1 MTTTATET
9 DDPLS
14 ADEPGEPTDG
24 EPTDG
29 EVTTHDEGP
38 PASDDTKAWRLA
50 MVKGAAA
57 YVVSRVM
64 VIAGSGIVAAQRGVD
79 ANVNGVA
86 RPEGAQTFIVQVLDS
101 WDGNWYMEI
110 VRGGYPKEI
119 PPDITYFQVEARAAF
134 FPLYPMLVRVFDRV
148 LPGSEVFAGIFVNA
162 VLGLLAVLAVGYLA
176 KAVFGVKPAERTM
189 ILMAFFPGSF
199 VLSFAYSEG
208 LLILL
213 SALCLLFLY
222 RRQWLL
228 AGVIAAFATATR
240 PNGVAVA
247 AACGVAALIAIW
259 QDREWKAL
267 IAPLLAPLGFVA
279 FQWYL
284 RVHTSEDWAWFR
296 VQREAWA
303 EGTSFGATAL
313 QDTFG
318 FLTHPL
324 NSPTDVLTTT
334 SLFAMF
340 ALLFTAWKKRL
351 PWPMVAYVVVVL
363 ALMLI
368 PETVTARPR
377 FVYTAFPLFLSAGAW
392 WPDDDEA
399 GWAHEGWTLLIAL
412 CAAGLVTLTALY
424 GVYGAI
430 P

>member
-9 DDPLS
+9 DEPLS
-14 ADEPGEPTDG
+14 ADDP
-24 EPTDG
+24 
-29 EVTTHDEGP
+29 DEATEATGSVDRDD
-38 PASDDTKAWRLA
+38 ASPSDERRAWRLA

-79 ANVNGVA
+79 ANVEGVA

-110 VRGGYPKEI
+110 VRGGYPQEI
-119 PPDITYFQVEARAAF
+119 PPNITYFQVEARAAF
-134 FPLYPMLVRVFDRV
+134 FPLYPLLVRAFDRV

-162 VLGLLAVLAVGYLA
+162 LLGLLVVLMVGLLA
-176 KAVFGVKPAERTM
+176 RTLFGIKPAERTM
-189 ILMAFFPGSF
+189 ILMALFPGSF
-199 VLSFAYSEG
+199 VLSFAYSEA

-213 SALCLLFLY
+213 SAICLYFLY
-222 RRQWLL
+222 RRQWLF
-228 AGVIAAFATATR
+228 AGVVAALATATR
-240 PNGVAVA
+240 PNGVAIA
-247 AACGVAALIAIW
+247 AAWGVAALIAIW

-267 IAPLLAPLGFVA
+267 IAPLLAPIGFIA

-284 RVHTSEDWAWFR
+284 RVHTDEDWAWFR
-296 VQREAWA
+296 VQTEAWA

-334 SLFAMF
+334 SLIAMF
-340 ALLFTAWKKRL
+340 ALIFTAWKKRL

-399 GWAHEGWTLLIAL
+399 SWAHEGWTLLIAL

>member
-9 DDPLS
+9 DEPLS
-14 ADEPGEPTDG
+14 ADDP
-24 EPTDG
+24 
-29 EVTTHDEGP
+29 DEATEATGSVDRDD
-38 PASDDTKAWRLA
+38 ASPSDERRAWRLA

-79 ANVNGVA
+79 ANVEGVA

-110 VRGGYPKEI
+110 VRGGYPQEI
-119 PPDITYFQVEARAAF
+119 PPNITYFQVEARAAF
-134 FPLYPMLVRVFDRV
+134 FPLYPLLVRAFDRV

-162 VLGLLAVLAVGYLA
+162 LLGLLVVLMVGLLA
-176 KAVFGVKPAERTM
+176 RTLFGIKPAERTM
-189 ILMAFFPGSF
+189 ILMALFPGSF
-199 VLSFAYSEG
+199 VLSFAYSEA

-213 SALCLLFLY
+213 SAICLYFLY
-222 RRQWLL
+222 RRQWLF
-228 AGVIAAFATATR
+228 AGVVAALATATR
-240 PNGVAVA
+240 PNGVAIA
-247 AACGVAALIAIW
+247 AACGLAALIAIW

-267 IAPLLAPLGFVA
+267 IAPLLAPIGFIA

-284 RVHTSEDWAWFR
+284 RVHTDEDWAWFR
-296 VQREAWA
+296 VQTEAWA

-334 SLFAMF
+334 SLIAMF
-340 ALLFTAWKKRL
+340 ALIFTAWKKRL

-399 GWAHEGWTLLIAL
+399 SWAHEGWTLLIAL

>member
-14 ADEPGEPTDG
+14 ADDPDEPTG
-24 EPTDG
+24 G
-29 EVTTHDEGP
+29 AVTTEPDGP
-38 PASDDTKAWRLA
+38 RAPEAKRAWRLA
-50 MVKGAAA
+50 MVKGTAA
-57 YVVSRVM
+57 YLVSRVM

-119 PPDITYFQVEARAAF
+119 PPHITYFQVEARAAF
-134 FPLYPMLVRVFDRV
+134 FPLYPMLVRLFDRV

-162 VLGLLAVLAVGYLA
+162 LLGLLAVLAVGWLA
-176 KAVFGVKPAERTM
+176 REVFGVKPAERTM
-189 ILMAFFPGSF
+189 ILMALFPGSF

-213 SALCLLFLY
+213 AALSLLFLY

-228 AGVIAAFATATR
+228 AGVVAALATATR

-267 IAPLLAPLGFVA
+267 IAPLLAPLGFIA

-334 SLFAMF
+334 SLIAMF

-399 GWAHEGWTLLIAL
+399 SWAHEGWTLLIAL

>member
-9 DDPLS
+9 DEPLS
-14 ADEPGEPTDG
+14 ADDP
-24 EPTDG
+24 
-29 EVTTHDEGP
+29 DEATEATGSVDRDD
-38 PASDDTKAWRLA
+38 ASPSDERRAWRLA

-79 ANVNGVA
+79 ANVEGVA

-110 VRGGYPKEI
+110 VRGGYPQEI
-119 PPDITYFQVEARAAF
+119 PPNITYFQVEARAAF
-134 FPLYPMLVRVFDRV
+134 FPLYPLLVRAFDRV

-162 VLGLLAVLAVGYLA
+162 LLGLLVVLMVGLLA
-176 KAVFGVKPAERTM
+176 RTLFGIKPAERTM
-189 ILMAFFPGSF
+189 ILMALFPGSF
-199 VLSFAYSEG
+199 VLSFAYSEA

-213 SALCLLFLY
+213 SAICLYFLY
-222 RRQWLL
+222 RRQWLF
-228 AGVIAAFATATR
+228 AGMVAALATATR
-240 PNGVAVA
+240 PNGVAIA
-247 AACGVAALIAIW
+247 AACGLAALIAIW

-267 IAPLLAPLGFVA
+267 IAPLLAPIGFIA

-284 RVHTSEDWAWFR
+284 RVHTDEDWAWFR
-296 VQREAWA
+296 VQTEAWA

-334 SLFAMF
+334 SLIAMF
-340 ALLFTAWKKRL
+340 ALIFTAWKKRL

-399 GWAHEGWTLLIAL
+399 SWAHEGWTLLIAL

>member
-9 DDPLS
+9 DEPLPADDPVQTTEAS
-14 ADEPGEPTDG
+14 GSVGREDASPTD
-24 EPTDG
+24 DRR
-29 EVTTHDEGP
+29 
-38 PASDDTKAWRLA
+38 AWRLA

-79 ANVNGVA
+79 ANVEGVA

-110 VRGGYPKEI
+110 VRGGYPQEI
-119 PPDITYFQVEARAAF
+119 PPNITYFQVEARAAF
-134 FPLYPMLVRVFDRV
+134 FPLYPLLVRAFDRV

-162 VLGLLAVLAVGYLA
+162 LLGLLVVLMVGLLA
-176 KAVFGVKPAERTM
+176 RTLFGIKPAERTM
-189 ILMAFFPGSF
+189 ILMAMFPGSF
-199 VLSFAYSEG
+199 VLSFAYSEA

-213 SALCLLFLY
+213 SAICLYFLY
-222 RRQWLL
+222 RRQWLF
-228 AGVIAAFATATR
+228 AGVVAALATATR
-240 PNGVAVA
+240 PNGVAIA

-267 IAPLLAPLGFVA
+267 IAPLLAPIGFIA

-284 RVHTSEDWAWFR
+284 RVHTDEDWAWFR
-296 VQREAWA
+296 VQTEAWA

-334 SLFAMF
+334 SLIAMF
-340 ALLFTAWKKRL
+340 ALIFTAWKKRL

-399 GWAHEGWTLLIAL
+399 SWAHEGWTLLIAL

>member
-9 DDPLS
+9 DEPLS
-14 ADEPGEPTDG
+14 ADDP
-24 EPTDG
+24 
-29 EVTTHDEGP
+29 DEATEATGSVDRDD
-38 PASDDTKAWRLA
+38 ASPSDERRAWRLA

-79 ANVNGVA
+79 ANVEGVA

-110 VRGGYPKEI
+110 VRGGYPQEI
-119 PPDITYFQVEARAAF
+119 PPNITYFQVEARAAF
-134 FPLYPMLVRVFDRV
+134 FPLYPLLVRAFDRV

-162 VLGLLAVLAVGYLA
+162 LLGLLVVLMVGLLA
-176 KAVFGVKPAERTM
+176 RTLFGIKPAERTM
-189 ILMAFFPGSF
+189 ILMALFPGSF
-199 VLSFAYSEG
+199 VLSFAYSEA

-213 SALCLLFLY
+213 SAICLYFLY
-222 RRQWLL
+222 RRQWLF
-228 AGVIAAFATATR
+228 AGMVAALATATR
-240 PNGVAVA
+240 PNGVAIA

-267 IAPLLAPLGFVA
+267 IAPLLAPIGFIA

-284 RVHTSEDWAWFR
+284 RVHTDEDWAWFR
-296 VQREAWA
+296 VQTEAWA

-334 SLFAMF
+334 SLIAMF
-340 ALLFTAWKKRL
+340 ALIFTAWKKRL

-399 GWAHEGWTLLIAL
+399 SWAHEGWTLLIAL

>member
-9 DDPLS
+9 DEPLTADDP
-14 ADEPGEPTDG
+14 E
-24 EPTDG
+24 
-29 EVTTHDEGP
+29 TTVEATPAHDK
-38 PASDDTKAWRLA
+38 AAWRRA
-50 MVKGAAA
+50 MVKGAVA

-79 ANVNGVA
+79 ANVNNIP
-86 RPEGAQTFIVQVLDS
+86 RPAGAQTFIVQVLDS

-110 VRGGYPKEI
+110 VRGGYPTTI
-119 PPDITYFQVEARAAF
+119 PPNITYFQVEARAAF
-134 FPLYPMLVRVFDRV
+134 FPLYPLLVRAFDRV
-148 LPGSEVFAGIFVNA
+148 LPGSEVFAGVFVNA
-162 VLGLLAVLAVGYLA
+162 LVGGLAVLMIGYLA
-176 KAVFGVKPAERTM
+176 RVLYGVKPAERTM
-189 ILMAFFPGSF
+189 ILVALFPGSF

-208 LLILL
+208 LLLL
-213 SALCLLFLY
+213 LAAACLLFLY

-228 AGVIAAFATATR
+228 AGVVAALATATR

-247 AACGVAALIAIW
+247 VACGVAALIAIW

-267 IAPLLAPLGFVA
+267 IAPILAPIGFVA

-284 RVHTSEDWAWFR
+284 RVHTNEDWAWFR

-340 ALLFTAWKKRL
+340 ALIFTAWKKRL

-363 ALMLI
+363 ALMII

-377 FVYTAFPLFLSAGAW
+377 FVYTAFPLFISAGAW
-392 WPDDDEA
+392 WPEDDEA
-399 GWAHEGWTLLIAL
+399 AWAHEGWTLLIAL

>member
-9 DDPLS
+9 DEPLS
-14 ADEPGEPTDG
+14 ADDP
-24 EPTDG
+24 
-29 EVTTHDEGP
+29 DEATEATGSVDRDD
-38 PASDDTKAWRLA
+38 ASPSDERRAWRLA

-79 ANVNGVA
+79 ANVEGVA

-110 VRGGYPKEI
+110 VRGGYPQEI
-119 PPDITYFQVEARAAF
+119 PPNITYFQVEARAAF
-134 FPLYPMLVRVFDRV
+134 FPLYPLLVRAFDRV

-162 VLGLLAVLAVGYLA
+162 LLGLLVVLMVGLLA
-176 KAVFGVKPAERTM
+176 RTLFGIKPAERTM
-189 ILMAFFPGSF
+189 ILMALFPGSF
-199 VLSFAYSEG
+199 VLSFAYSEA

-213 SALCLLFLY
+213 SAICLYFLY
-222 RRQWLL
+222 RRQWLF
-228 AGVIAAFATATR
+228 AGVVAALATATR
-240 PNGVAVA
+240 PNGVAIA

-267 IAPLLAPLGFVA
+267 IAPLLTPIGFIA

-284 RVHTSEDWAWFR
+284 RVHTDEDWAWFR
-296 VQREAWA
+296 VQTEAWA

-334 SLFAMF
+334 SLIAMF
-340 ALLFTAWKKRL
+340 ALIFTAWKKRL

-399 GWAHEGWTLLIAL
+399 SWAHEGWTLLIAL

>member
-9 DDPLS
+9 DEPLS
-14 ADEPGEPTDG
+14 ADEPGEPTEG
-24 EPTDG
+24 A
-29 EVTTHDEGP
+29 VTTVDDGP
-38 PASDDTKAWRLA
+38 PPSDERRAWRLA

-119 PPDITYFQVEARAAF
+119 PPNITYFQVEARAAF
-134 FPLYPMLVRVFDRV
+134 FPLYPMLVRLFDRV

-213 SALCLLFLY
+213 AALCLLFLY

-259 QDREWKAL
+259 QDREWRAL
-267 IAPLLAPLGFVA
+267 IAPILAPLGFIA

-392 WPDDDEA
+392 WPEDDEA
-399 GWAHEGWTLLIAL
+399 SWAHEGWTLLIAL

>member
-14 ADEPGEPTDG
+14 ADEPDEPTG
-24 EPTDG
+24 GT
-29 EVTTHDEGP
+29 VTTESDGP
-38 PASDDTKAWRLA
+38 RAPEAKRAWRLA
-50 MVKGAAA
+50 MVKGTAA
-57 YVVSRVM
+57 YLVSRVM

-119 PPDITYFQVEARAAF
+119 PPHITYFQVEARAAF
-134 FPLYPMLVRVFDRV
+134 FPLYPMLVRLFDRV

-162 VLGLLAVLAVGYLA
+162 LLGLLAVLAVGWLA
-176 KAVFGVKPAERTM
+176 REVFGVKPAERTM
-189 ILMAFFPGSF
+189 ILMALFPGSF

-213 SALCLLFLY
+213 AALSLLFLY

-228 AGVIAAFATATR
+228 AGVVAALATATR

-267 IAPLLAPLGFVA
+267 IAPLLAPLGFIA

-334 SLFAMF
+334 SLIAMF

-399 GWAHEGWTLLIAL
+399 SWAHESWTLLIAL

>member
-1 MTTTATET
+1 MTSTATET
-9 DDPLS
+9 EHPDPSSGEGDDRGPGTAP
-14 ADEPGEPTDG
+14 ADPSDRGG
-24 EPTDG
+24 SS
-29 EVTTHDEGP
+29 DERR
-38 PASDDTKAWRLA
+38 AWRGAL
-50 MVKGAAA
+50 VKGAVA

-64 VIAGSGIVAAQRGVD
+64 VIAGAGIVAAQRGVD
-79 ANVNGVA
+79 ANVENVP

-110 VRGGYPKEI
+110 VRGGYPRQI
-119 PPDITYFQVEARAAF
+119 PADITYFQVEARAAF
-134 FPLYPMLVRVFDRV
+134 FPLYPMLVRAFDRV

-162 VLGLLAVLAVGYLA
+162 LLGLLVVLMVGLLA
-176 KAVFGVKPAERTM
+176 RELFGTVPAERTM
-189 ILMAFFPGSF
+189 VLMALFPGSF
-199 VLSFAYSEG
+199 VLSFAYSEA

-213 SALCLLFLY
+213 AAACLLLLH

-228 AGVIAAFATATR
+228 AGVVAALATATR

-267 IAPLLAPLGFVA
+267 IAPVLAPLGFIA

-334 SLFAMF
+334 SLVAMF
-340 ALLFTAWKKRL
+340 ALLWTAWKKRL
-351 PWPMVAYVVVVL
+351 PWPMVAYVGVVL

-392 WPDDDEA
+392 WPDDDERS
-399 GWAHEGWTLLIAL
+399 WAHDGWTLLIAL